1 MISGLLVL
9 VSLIAVVLGVGQVRR
24 AVISRPAFLW
34 FKKVLPPLNQ
44 TEREAMAA
52 GDVGWDADLF
62 SGKPDWLKLHA
73 MKKPELS
80 SEERDFI
87 RHQVATLCAM
97 LDDYQIVQHDHDLP
111 PLVWDYLKQQGFFAL
126 IIPKAYGGKE
136 FSAIANSTI
145 VGLIASRSFSAA
157 VTVMVPNSLGPG
169 ELLMHY
175 GTQQQKERWLPGLAS
190 GKEIPCFALT
200 GPEAGSDAGSIP
212 DQGIVSY
219 GEYEGEQI
227 LGIRLNFSKRYITL
241 APVATVVGLAFKLFD
256 PEHLLGRQESMG
268 ITCALIPAH
277 HAGMQIGQRHN
288 PLHQAFMNGTVY
300 GNDVFIPLDW
310 IIGGAEFAGQGWRM
324 LVECLSAGRGIS
336 LPAVSTSAGHVA
348 ARMTGAYA
356 SIREQFG
363 TAIGHF
369 EGVQQAMAR
378 IGGFT
383 YILEATRKLTAGAL
397 DLKLSPAVITAIAKY
412 HMTEMGRVVNSD
424 AMDVHAGRGIQLGPK
439 NYLGHAYMAMPIS
452 ITVEGANILTRNLMI
467 FGQGATRCHPYV
479 LAEMAAA
486 DHPEPEQGLK
496 DFDAVLFKHLGFAFG
511 NLCYGLYFGLTCG
524 YFHSS
529 PIAGE
534 TSRYYPQL
542 TRMSR
547 ALALCSDVAMLSLGG
562 QLKRKEMLSA
572 RLGDVLSHLYMASA
586 VLKHFEDDGHQ
597 QGDLP
602 FVHYALQ
609 WHLFEMGKALIEFL
623 HNFPNRFLALGLKWV
638 LFPFGNH
645 YAMPS
650 DALCQRVAR
659 ALMVPSV
666 ERNRLTHLCYLGEKA
681 GIATGDMER
690 AFLALYQTRAIRQK
704 VKQAQHRKALAKTTN
719 WLDALSVALAQGIL
733 SEEEYQQ
740 AHEAERLRAE
750 AIGVDEFSAL

>member
-1 MISGLLVL
+1 MIRGLLVL

-241 APVATVVGLAFKLFD
+241 APVATVVRLAFKLFD
-256 PEHLLGRQESMG
+256 SSNTSGG
-268 ITCALIPAH
+268 ID
-277 HAGMQIGQRHN
+277 
-288 PLHQAFMNGTVY
+288 FY
-300 GNDVFIPLDW
+300 
-310 IIGGAEFAGQGWRM
+310 
-324 LVECLSAGRGIS
+324 
-336 LPAVSTSAGHVA
+336 
-348 ARMTGAYA
+348 
-356 SIREQFG
+356 
-363 TAIGHF
+363 
-369 EGVQQAMAR
+369 
-378 IGGFT
+378 
-383 YILEATRKLTAGAL
+383 
-397 DLKLSPAVITAIAKY
+397 DL
-412 HMTEMGRVVNSD
+412 
-424 AMDVHAGRGIQLGPK
+424 MD
-439 NYLGHAYMAMPIS
+439 
-452 ITVEGANILTRNLMI
+452 
-467 FGQGATRCHPYV
+467 
-479 LAEMAAA
+479 
-486 DHPEPEQGLK
+486 
-496 DFDAVLFKHLGFAFG
+496 
-511 NLCYGLYFGLTCG
+511 
-524 YFHSS
+524 
-529 PIAGE
+529 
-534 TSRYYPQL
+534 
-542 TRMSR
+542 
-547 ALALCSDVAMLSLGG
+547 
-562 QLKRKEMLSA
+562 
-572 RLGDVLSHLYMASA
+572 
-586 VLKHFEDDGHQ
+586 
-597 QGDLP
+597 
-602 FVHYALQ
+602 
-609 WHLFEMGKALIEFL
+609 
-623 HNFPNRFLALGLKWV
+623 NR
-638 LFPFGNH
+638 
-645 YAMPS
+645 
-650 DALCQRVAR
+650 
-659 ALMVPSV
+659 
-666 ERNRLTHLCYLGEKA
+666 
-681 GIATGDMER
+681 
-690 AFLALYQTRAIRQK
+690 
-704 VKQAQHRKALAKTTN
+704 
-719 WLDALSVALAQGIL
+719 
-733 SEEEYQQ
+733 
-740 AHEAERLRAE
+740 
-750 AIGVDEFSAL
+750 